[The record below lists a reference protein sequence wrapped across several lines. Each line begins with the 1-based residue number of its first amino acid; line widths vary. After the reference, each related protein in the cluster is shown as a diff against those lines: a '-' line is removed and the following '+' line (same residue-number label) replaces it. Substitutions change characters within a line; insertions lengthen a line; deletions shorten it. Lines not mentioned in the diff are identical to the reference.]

1 MSMRKIRKGDKV
13 VVLAGKDK
21 GKQGAVSRV
30 LTDDRVVVESV
41 NMVKKHTRPNPQKGI
56 TGGIL
61 DKEAPLHVSNV
72 ALVNPITG
80 KADRVGFKTLEDG
93 RKVRFFK
100 SNGEVVDI

>member
-30 LTDDRVVVESV
+30 LTDDRLVVESV

-61 DKEAPLHVSNV
+61 DKEAPLHISNV
-72 ALVNPITG
+72 ALINPITG
-80 KADRVGFKTLEDG
+80 KADRVGFKALEDG

>member
-1 MSMRKIRKGDKV
+1 MRKIRKGDKV

-30 LTDDRVVVESV
+30 LPDDRVVVDSV

-61 DKEAPLHVSNV
+61 DKEAPLHISNI